1 MIDRNRS
8 ITAKNIRSPAPPCL
22 IAPELSTL
30 GKVFIIPQIIKQA
43 DITANIFHRPCFSF
57 LIFAPQYSQNA
68 ELLSISCLQLGH
80 FIISILFYII
90 DSYKYIKKAGLH
102 CCCSAIRGSSMTFNP
117 EQTTLKPTLIC
128 IYTLLYLTI

>member
-8 ITAKNIRSPAPPCL
+8 ITAKNIGSPTPPCV

-30 GKVFIIPQIIKQA
+30 GKVFIIPKTIKQA

-102 CCCSAIRGSSMTFNP
+102 CCCSASLGSGIAFNS
-117 EQTTLKPTLIC
+117 EQATPKPTPIC
-128 IYTLLYLTI
+128 MHTRALY